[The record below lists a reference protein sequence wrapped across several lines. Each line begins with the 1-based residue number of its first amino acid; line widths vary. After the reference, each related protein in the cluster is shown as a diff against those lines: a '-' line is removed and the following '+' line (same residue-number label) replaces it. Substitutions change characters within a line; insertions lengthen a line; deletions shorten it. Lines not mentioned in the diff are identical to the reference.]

1 MQVVAHVCNAFDG
14 IAARLDKLY
23 LQEKTFPAELDGS
36 NIETPDF
43 ENKIVCAVEFG
54 SNLMTCKSLLKIRE
68 HGFYKFAFC
77 IVETHNFTV
86 GFDDFGN
93 FCSLLHLDFPMR
105 CYFFVKFNLPPMVG
119 NCAVGGAGDDI
130 NKRKHVV

>member
-1 MQVVAHVCNAFDG
+1 MVTHVCNALNV
-14 IAARLDKLY
+14 ITARLDKLH
-23 LQEKTFPAELDGS
+23 LQEKVFSTELDGG
-36 NIETPDF
+36 NIETSNF
-43 ENKIVCAVEFG
+43 ENKVVCAVKFG
-54 SNLMTCKSLLKIRE
+54 GNLMPCKSLLKIWK
-68 HGFYKFAFC
+68 HDFHKFAFRA
-77 IVETHNFTV
+77 VKTHNFSV

-93 FCSLLHLDFPMR
+93 FCSLLPLDFPMR